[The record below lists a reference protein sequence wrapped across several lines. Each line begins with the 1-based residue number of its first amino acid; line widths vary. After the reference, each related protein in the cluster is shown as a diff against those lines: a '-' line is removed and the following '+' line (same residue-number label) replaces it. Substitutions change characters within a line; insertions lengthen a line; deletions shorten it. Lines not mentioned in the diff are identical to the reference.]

1 LNFCCESVTLR
12 DERPKMVD
20 DCASNPGSDRF
31 MTQGTNE
38 KSLMGDNPSP
48 EQAVSPE

>member
-1 LNFCCESVTLR
+1 
-12 DERPKMVD
+12 MVD

-38 KSLMGDNPSP
+38 KSLMGGALLPEHTISP
-48 EQAVSPE
+48 E